1 MKQSPTIG
9 LIGCGLMGK
18 AMASRLIA
26 GGAQVWGYDPQGVE
40 EEGIEVCAS
49 LADLAGVCEW
59 ILYSLPNSKVAL
71 EVTDELLPH
80 LTPKHAVADTTTG
93 QPQEME
99 AMARTL
105 GAHHIVYLEANV
117 AGSSE
122 LLAQG
127 KATLFLGGDQATL
140 DRWDPILALLCEHRR
155 VIGMVGAASRFKLV
169 HNLMIGLH
177 RAALAEGLHF
187 ASTMGF
193 DPKEALAILK
203 QTPACSE
210 VMHLKGKRMV
220 ERAYEPPQAR
230 LSQHLKDVELML
242 QMGSEQGVE
251 LPLSQV
257 HRMLLLKAQALGLGE
272 ADNSAIAEVYR
283 SSKDPKG

>member
-1 MKQSPTIG
+1 
-9 LIGCGLMGK
+9 
-18 AMASRLIA
+18 
-26 GGAQVWGYDPQGVE
+26 
-40 EEGIEVCAS
+40 
-49 LADLAGVCEW
+49 
-59 ILYSLPNSKVAL
+59 
-71 EVTDELLPH
+71 
-80 LTPKHAVADTTTG
+80 
-93 QPQEME
+93 
-99 AMARTL
+99 
-105 GAHHIVYLEANV
+105 
-117 AGSSE
+117 
-122 LLAQG
+122 
-127 KATLFLGGDQATL
+127 
-140 DRWDPILALLCEHRR
+140 
-155 VIGMVGAASRFKLV
+155 
-169 HNLMIGLH
+169 
-177 RAALAEGLHF
+177 
-187 ASTMGF
+187 MGF

-203 QTPACSE
+203 ETPACSE

>member
-40 EEGIEVCAS
+40 GEGIEVCAS

-59 ILYSLPNSKVAL
+59 IFYSLPNSKVAL

-99 AMARTL
+99 AIARTL
-105 GAHHIVYLEANV
+105 GVHHIAYLEANV

-122 LLAQG
+122 LLAQ
-127 KATLFLGGDQATL
+127 ARQRSFWEA
-140 DRWDPILALLCEHRR
+140 IRR
-155 VIGMVGAASRFKLV
+155 PLTVGIPSL
-169 HNLMIGLH
+169 
-177 RAALAEGLHF
+177 
-187 ASTMGF
+187 
-193 DPKEALAILK
+193 
-203 QTPACSE
+203 
-210 VMHLKGKRMV
+210 
-220 ERAYEPPQAR
+220 
-230 LSQHLKDVELML
+230 
-242 QMGSEQGVE
+242 
-251 LPLSQV
+251 
-257 HRMLLLKAQALGLGE
+257 
-272 ADNSAIAEVYR
+272 R
-283 SSKDPKG
+283 SSVSIGGSSARWVLPHASSWSTT